1 MWKVNYHIV
10 FELINGKIIQK
21 NNSINIKNPQVNT
34 AKEAENYIL
43 KKYKHSFQPLVNK
56 DDIFMPI
63 KKEKFVIECIKQVS

>member
-10 FELINGKIIQK
+10 FELINGEIIQK

-43 KKYKHSFQPLVNK
+43 KKYKQSYQPLVNK
-56 DDIFMPI
+56 DDIFIPI
-63 KKEKFVIECIKQVS
+63 KKEKFVIECIKKVG